1 MDIDFEGGKG
11 VAVVCRWNPHIFGA
25 CENTSK
31 DIGDHWFILEVL
43 DKEDYNKMDERLN
56 FYKSNCSIP
65 VSLQLV
71 DYFYLPGNE
80 MVGIIKTF
88 WLKLI
93 QRKWKK
99 IYAAR
104 NNP

>member
-43 DKEDYNKMDERLN
+43 DKEDYNKMDERFLRSCGRVHLN
-56 FYKSNCSIP
+56 LF
-65 VSLQLV
+65 SL
-71 DYFYLPGNE
+71 
-80 MVGIIKTF
+80 
-88 WLKLI
+88 
-93 QRKWKK
+93 
-99 IYAAR
+99 
-104 NNP
+104 